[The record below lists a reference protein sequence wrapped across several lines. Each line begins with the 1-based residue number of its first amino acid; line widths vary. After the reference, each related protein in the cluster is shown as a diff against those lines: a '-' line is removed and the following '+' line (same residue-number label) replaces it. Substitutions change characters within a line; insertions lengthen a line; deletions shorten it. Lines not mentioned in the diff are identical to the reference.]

1 MKATPGPKC
10 LSIKINGFTLTKQT
24 LIGRC
29 LWFLF
34 ILCTLTLNVDC
45 ETLDCLDNLC
55 KDHSRYWC
63 SDLTLVGRMM
73 VAPVSWSDACICYY
87 YCCHPHLQCH
97 QSISLVVISH
107 LLAVWTHAPPHPQRH
122 PAIPLQDEIYFG
134 TETQDL
140 VSSFRWSNSRVVSLD
155 CCSWL
160 PVTKLDVTHQ

>member
-1 MKATPGPKC
+1 MSWPK
-10 LSIKINGFTLTKQT
+10 IFMNQDKNGFTLTKRT

-34 ILCTLTLNVDC
+34 TLCTLTLNVDC
-45 ETLDCLDNLC
+45 ETLDCWDSLC

-63 SDLTLVGRMM
+63 SDLMM

-87 YCCHPHLQCH
+87 YCCHHLQCH

-107 LLAVWTHAPPHPQRH
+107 LLAVWTHAPPLPQRP
-122 PAIPLQDEIYFG
+122 PAILLQDEIYFG

-160 PVTKLDVTHQ
+160 PVTKLDVTDH